1 MDLTLQ
7 VTWALSYMFVG
18 FLVCF
23 SSFGMTENY
32 FVFVETP
39 IKINLLKFLGAW
51 SVRGTQ
57 YMDCFESDDMK
68 GVSVAFPN

>member
-1 MDLTLQ
+1 MGDLL
-7 VTWALSYMFVG
+7 
-18 FLVCF
+18 
-23 SSFGMTENY
+23 SFGMTENH

-57 YMDCFESDDMK
+57 YMDCFEADDMK
-68 GVSVAFPN
+68 GVSVGHHLLHCHDDGGGGAP